1 VTLNERRI
9 EAFTDVRVRR
19 ALLHA
24 IDRELIAHSILDG
37 LAPVTHGPIQPLSWA
52 HAADITKYGYDPPR
66 AQSLL
71 DEAGWREATA
81 GAVRRKNGRP
91 LTFTLITQAGFAVR
105 EQVAQVLQRQFRDIG
120 ADMKVKLVDGTSI
133 SALWFEGNFDAMLHW
148 WQMPADPEL
157 TLFFAADRMP
167 PRGRNI
173 NYFEDEPLT
182 TLVYAADRTVDV
194 AKRTEIL
201 GQAQRRIGE
210 LVPELPLYSIT
221 KLDAVPANLEGF
233 TGNPTN
239 TGVFW
244 NVHQWSVAS
253 R

>member
-1 VTLNERRI
+1 
-9 EAFTDVRVRR
+9 
-19 ALLHA
+19 
-24 IDRELIAHSILDG
+24 
-37 LAPVTHGPIQPLSWA
+37 
-52 HAADITKYGYDPPR
+52 
-66 AQSLL
+66 
-71 DEAGWREATA
+71 
-81 GAVRRKNGRP
+81 
-91 LTFTLITQAGFAVR
+91 
-105 EQVAQVLQRQFRDIG
+105 
-120 ADMKVKLVDGTSI
+120 
-133 SALWFEGNFDAMLHW
+133 MLHW

-157 TLFFAADRMP
+157 TLFFAADRIP
-167 PRGRNI
+167 PHGRNI